1 MTVFYLVRHGQASFS
16 ADNYDQ
22 LSDTGVEQAL
32 LVGGYLEKKIP
43 RLTKVITGEM
53 LRHKQTAE
61 HSLLAFTSSQNA
73 TFATQEVD
81 LGWNEYD
88 HQNILAAYNSELA
101 TPGSARK
108 YLAKQENPTT
118 HFKEL
123 FINAINQWIQADE
136 KNPRPINTEY
146 SESFSVFSR
155 RVIAALEQAA
165 EQNPNGHVVIYTSG
179 GPISIIVCYLLG
191 LPLSRFIDINW
202 SLVNAGVTKIV
213 TRTATNKL
221 TLSTLNEH
229 DIFEQQSTNNLITY
243 T

>member
-22 LSDTGVEQAL
+22 LSDTGIEQAL
-32 LVGGYLEKKIP
+32 LVGSYLEKKIP
-43 RLTKVITGEM
+43 KLTKVITGEM

-61 HSLLAFTSSQNA
+61 HSLLALMSSKDA
-73 TFATQEVD
+73 TPHAQVVD

-101 TPGSARK
+101 TPSRARK
-108 YLAKQENPTT
+108 YLAKQENPTR

-123 FINAINQWIQADE
+123 FINAINQWRQADE
-136 KNPRPINTEY
+136 KTPQANNTEY
-146 SESFSVFSR
+146 SESFSAFGR
-155 RVIAALEQAA
+155 RVINALEQAA
-165 EQNPNGHVVIYTSG
+165 QQNPNGHVVIYTSG

-202 SLVNAGVTKIV
+202 SLVNAGVTKVV
-213 TRTATNKL
+213 TRTASNKL

-229 DIFEQQSTNNLITY
+229 DIFEQHSTKKLITY

>member
-22 LSDTGVEQAL
+22 LSDTGIEQAL
-32 LVGGYLEKKIP
+32 LVGRYLEKKIP
-43 RLTKVITGEM
+43 ALTKVITGEM

-61 HSLLAFTSSQNA
+61 HSLLAFTSSKNA
-73 TFATQEVD
+73 TIPAQRVD

-88 HQNILAAYNSELA
+88 HQNILAAYNIELA
-101 TPGSARK
+101 TPSKARK

-136 KNPRPINTEY
+136 KTPQPNNTEY
-146 SESFSVFSR
+146 IESFSAFGR
-155 RVIAALEQAA
+155 RVISALEQAA
-165 EQNPNGHVVIYTSG
+165 QQNPNGHVVIYTSG

-202 SLVNAGVTKIV
+202 GLVNAGVTKVV
-213 TRTATNKL
+213 TRTASNKL

-229 DIFEQQSTNNLITY
+229 DIFEQHSTKKLITY